1 MRPDRKIRKDHKLM
15 IRVCEIQAEIEKL
28 CTDLGKALNCD
39 IVWEEAQLL
48 KSGVT
53 LNDIIKAGES
63 DDIQGMEKYISDT
76 LGGLGI
82 DEVEFADEDGNVS
95 HTIPCKPK
103 LRFVDE
109 SDK

>member
-1 MRPDRKIRKDHKLM
+1 MRPDRKIRSDHKLM
-15 IRVCEIQAEIEKL
+15 IRVREIQANIEKL
-28 CTDLGKALNCD
+28 CTNLGKALDCD

-48 KSGVT
+48 ESGVT

-63 DDIQGMEKYISDT
+63 DDIQGMEI
-76 LGGLGI
+76 G
-82 DEVEFADEDGNVS
+82 FADEDGNVS
-95 HTIPCKPK
+95 HTFPCKPK